1 MMGPIFCF
9 VNVLRLS
16 CASGNPNRF
25 SVRSHRRGTRS
36 SPGDIDLHIRNR
48 LGLTT
53 IEITS
58 SILIKNR
65 LP

>member
-16 CASGNPNRF
+16 FTSGNPDRF

-36 SPGDIDLHIRNR
+36 SPGGIDLRLS
-48 LGLTT
+48 LGLTVV
-53 IEITS
+53 EITS